1 MATEVH
7 ATGEALKMA
16 DSNFWI
22 CDACGFHNRP
32 HAFRIKQEKCE
43 QCGGAQEDGHDAE
56 PS

>member
-1 MATEVH
+1 
-7 ATGEALKMA
+7 MA